1 MNSETKDKD
10 KKTPPTSNLA
20 IAVVAAVILV
30 FSVSISLY
38 FAKNNPT
45 AESSITATPAK
56 TNTVIVVNP
65 NSNLVG
71 SYQGLG
77 WIATNTIRFGSITCV
92 LTENGQIN
100 LKTGKYDLS
109 TTKNDKLKVDDRFPS
124 FSMEI
129 QGKYTV
135 VGDVMTINIE
145 QKNYL
150 LLIDDASVSKDQAS
164 KVLAQMQAAGLN
176 FSGLDTLP
184 KSTKLN
190 FVINN
195 RGLDLKPIADSVVG
209 IEFQGRKV

>member
-1 MNSETKDKD
+1 
-10 KKTPPTSNLA
+10 
-20 IAVVAAVILV
+20 
-30 FSVSISLY
+30 
-38 FAKNNPT
+38 
-45 AESSITATPAK
+45 
-56 TNTVIVVNP
+56 
-65 NSNLVG
+65 
-71 SYQGLG
+71 
-77 WIATNTIRFGSITCV
+77 
-92 LTENGQIN
+92 
-100 LKTGKYDLS
+100 
-109 TTKNDKLKVDDRFPS
+109 
-124 FSMEI
+124 MEI

>member
-1 MNSETKDKD
+1 MNSETQEKD

-20 IAVVAAVILV
+20 ITVVAAVILV

-45 AESSITATPAK
+45 TESSITATPAK
-56 TNTVIVVNP
+56 TNTVIVVI
-65 NSNLVG
+65 VG

-77 WIATNTIRFGSITCV
+77 WIATNTVRFGSITCV

-150 LLIDDASVSKDQAS
+150 LLIDDASISKDQAS

-195 RGLDLKPIADSVVG
+195 RGLDLKPLADSVVG

>member
-1 MNSETKDKD
+1 MNSETQEKD
-10 KKTPPTSNLA
+10 KKTPQTSNLA
-20 IAVVAAVILV
+20 IAVVAAIILV
-30 FSVSISLY
+30 FSLSISLY
-38 FAKNNPT
+38 LAKNNPT
-45 AESSITATPAK
+45 TESSITATPAK
-56 TNTVIVVNP
+56 TSTVIVVNP

-77 WIATNTIRFGSITCV
+77 WIATNTVRFGSITCV